1 MNEYFRGIADHYYP
15 IDGCWLLVRD
25 AWQRLYNLTDLP
37 KFTDQFVTIKKASK
51 VISEYKDYQVEQIN
65 QPEHGC
71 MITAING
78 KRWHCGI
85 YSTEQ
90 MPHHVIHVVGGKVKI
105 ETFHQFK
112 QRFDSVEFYKCLQ

>member
-1 MNEYFRGIADHYYP
+1 MNEHFRNVPDGHYP
-15 IDGCWLLVRD
+15 INGCALLVRD
-25 AWQRLYNLTDLP
+25 AWIRLYNLTDLP
-37 KFTDQFVTIKKASK
+37 KHADQFVTIQKASK
-51 VISEYKDYQVEQIN
+51 LMNEYKGLLVEQIN

-71 MITAING
+71 MVTTRQG

-90 MPHHVIHVVGGKVKI
+90 MLHHVIHVVGGKVKI